1 MRSKENK
8 QHKLQVDLG
17 SRINRLHI
25 LLTVM
30 VVMAGA
36 LFVGQE
42 ALAKVFTGTA
52 GDDTLVGTDGEDS
65 LKGRAGEDR
74 LKGRR
79 GADRLKGNRGEDRLK
94 GNSGND
100 KIIPG
105 KGSDKVY
112 AGAGNDRIYARHR
125 RGGSHRLRVWFR
137 QGRDHTP
144 WGPRE
149 TAREPSALAQVRQR
163 ERRGPLPA
171 PRVPR
176 IPQMR
181 QQQLPPQLAPVQR
194 TLLLLEQRPTQA
206 IAPRQ
211 TTA

>member
-1 MRSKENK
+1 MISTENK

-74 LKGRR
+74 LKG
-79 GADRLKGNRGEDRLK
+79 NRGEDRLK
-94 GNSGND
+94 GNRGND

-112 AGAGNDRIYARHR
+112 AGAGNDRIYARGTEGVDHIDCGSGFDKVETIHR
-125 RGGSHRLRVWFR
+125 GDQTKSNCERTL
-137 QGRDHTP
+137 
-144 WGPRE
+144 GPR
-149 TAREPSALAQVRQR
+149 AGA
-163 ERRGPLPA
+163 
-171 PRVPR
+171 
-176 IPQMR
+176 
-181 QQQLPPQLAPVQR
+181 
-194 TLLLLEQRPTQA
+194 
-206 IAPRQ
+206 
-211 TTA
+211 TTGT

>member
-8 QHKLQVDLG
+8 QHKFQVDIG
-17 SRINRLHI
+17 SRINRLYI

-52 GDDTLVGTDGEDS
+52 GDDTLVGTDGEDR

-94 GNSGND
+94 GNRGND

-125 RGGSHRLRVWFR
+125 RGGSHRLRIWFR

-144 WGPRE
+144 WGPDQEQLRE
-149 TAREPSALAQVRQR
+149 NPRAS
-163 ERRGPLPA
+163 RRCDDGNDWHHPWHYEIY
-171 PRVPR
+171 RHHHWHEHHDR
-176 IPQMR
+176 YEHNEYDGYHR
-181 QQQLPPQLAPVQR
+181 R
-194 TLLLLEQRPTQA
+194 
-206 IAPRQ
+206 
-211 TTA
+211 